1 VVCAISGLVL
11 VNSNVWTKG
20 LDGALLTKT
29 AFTAIP
35 LIGPVVLT
43 IGLLTFV
50 FSTILGWSYYGEK
63 AAEYLFGHG
72 AIKPY
77 RWLWVV
83 VVMVGSVV
91 TVPIVWSFS
100 DIANALMALP
110 NLISLLVLSGVVHA
124 ETKDYLVKEIENGEG

>member
-1 VVCAISGLVL
+1 VVICAVSGLVL

-35 LIGPVVLT
+35 MIGPVVLT

-63 AAEYLFGHG
+63 AAEYLFGHR

-77 RWLWVV
+77 RWLWI
-83 VVMVGSVV
+83 VMVMIGSVA
-91 TVPIVWSFS
+91 TLPIVWSFS
-100 DIANALMALP
+100 DIANALMAIP
-110 NLISLLVLSGVVHA
+110 NLISLLVLSSVVQA
-124 ETKDYLVKEIENGEG
+124 ETKDYLVKEIEE